1 MKKTL
6 GELFWETR
14 APTVE
19 YEGLTVHR
27 VVFKEV
33 KEPGRFIVR
42 FIKAIPKL
50 VQALRINI
58 YPGQLIIEET
68 ESPKM
73 VLRLDTSPDTVEV
86 LYRPSPLG
94 SRITIYN
101 AWINEDGGI
110 DAWLMNAG
118 MLVEETGNKMILR
131 CSHGRGEPTFAD
143 LIVEIEFVD
152 A

>member
-6 GELFWETR
+6 DDLFWEAR
-14 APTVE
+14 AHTVE
-19 YEGLTVHR
+19 YEGLTVQR
-27 VVFKEV
+27 SVFKYV
-33 KEPGRFIVR
+33 KESGRFIVR

-58 YPGQLIIEET
+58 YPGQLIIEDT

-73 VLRLDTSPDTVEV
+73 VLRLDTCPDTVEV

-110 DAWLMNAG
+110 DAWLVNAG
-118 MLVEETGNKMILR
+118 MLVEEEGNRMILR
-131 CSHGRGEPTFAD
+131 CSHGRGEPPFDD
-143 LIVEIEFVD
+143 LIVEIEFL
-152 A
+152 AG

>member
-6 GELFWETR
+6 NELFWETPGR
-14 APTVE
+14 AVE
-19 YEGLTVHR
+19 YEGLKVR
-27 VVFKEV
+27 RSVFRQV

-50 VQALRINI
+50 VQALRIDI
-58 YPGQLIIEET
+58 DPGQLIIAET
-68 ESPKM
+68 EAPKM
-73 VLRLDTSPDTVEV
+73 ILRLDTSPDTVEV

-101 AWINEDGGI
+101 AWINEEGQV

-118 MLVEETGNKMILR
+118 MLVEEMGNKMILR
-131 CSHGRGEPTFAD
+131 CSHGRGEPTFDD

-152 A
+152 D

>member
-6 GELFWETR
+6 DELFWETR
-14 APTVE
+14 AHTVE
-19 YEGLTVHR
+19 YDGSTVHGA
-27 VVFKEV
+27 VFRDV

-58 YPGQLIIEET
+58 YPGQLIIAET
-68 ESPKM
+68 EAPKM
-73 VLRLDTSPDTVEV
+73 ILRLDTSPDTVEV

-110 DAWLMNAG
+110 DAWLVNAG
-118 MLVEETGNKMILR
+118 MLVEEIGNKMMLR
-131 CSHGRGEPTFAD
+131 CSHGRGEPTFDD
-143 LIVEIEFVD
+143 LIMEIEYVD
-152 A
+152 D